1 MKINQFA
8 LYRVNKMTAGRKLWH
23 LTYNE
28 VREKNFAVRVE
39 FYQHMMVGEMKP
51 DETAN
56 DIWKRIRIKKEVSDV
71 LVLNQE
77 GEIS

>member
-23 LTYNE
+23 LSYNE
-28 VREKNFAVRVE
+28 VREKNLAIRVE
-39 FYQHMMVGEMKP
+39 FYRHMMVGEMKL

-56 DIWKRIRIKKEVSDV
+56 DIWKRLRNGSQ
-71 LVLNQE
+71 L
-77 GEIS
+77 